1 MYSAA
6 VTLTPERSATRSTGM
21 WLVAGAILLAAVSRP
36 LLSGLLDQP
45 AVANW
50 ATVFVAI
57 TLQAVPFLV
66 LGVTVSAAIA
76 AYVPPTLLPSLLPGR
91 VEVAVPVAALSGVV
105 LPGCECGSVPIAR
118 RLIERGVPQPAA
130 LAFLLAAPAI
140 NPVVLTA
147 TAVAFPGRPEM
158 VAGRFLASLLASVL
172 VGWCWLRVGG
182 LDQVLGS
189 RRPHE
194 HLGTRREVLL
204 EAAAHDFLSATG
216 FLVIGAAAAAT
227 LQTVAPRSMLD
238 GLAGSGPGALL
249 VLGLLAVVMA
259 ICSEADA
266 FVAASLRQFSPSA
279 QLAFM
284 VVGPMVDLKLIAL
297 QTGTFGRAFTVRF
310 APMTFAAAIG
320 SAALVGGWLL

>member
-1 MYSAA
+1 MPPDPRGPNGWTMFGGLAWCHPRVPDHETGRSLPQTGRERHGWRHQRPLGSAA
-6 VTLTPERSATRSTGM
+6 VTLTPERSVSRSAGI
-21 WLVAGAILLAAVSRP
+21 WLVAGAVVLAAACRP
-36 LLSGLLDQP
+36 LLRGLLDQP

-50 ATVFVAI
+50 ATIFVAI

-76 AYVPPTLLPSLLPGR
+76 AYVPPTLLPRLLPGR
-91 VEVAVPVAALSGVV
+91 PEAAVPVAAMAGAV

-118 RLIERGVPQPAA
+118 RLIERGVAPAAA

-172 VGWCWLRVGG
+172 VGWCWLRLGRGDLLLRRRPGHEHGG
-182 LDQVLGS
+182 TPRQVL
-189 RRPHE
+189 
-194 HLGTRREVLL
+194 LDT
-204 EAAAHDFLSATG
+204 AAHDFLSATG

-227 LQTVAPRSMLD
+227 LQTVVPRSLLD

-249 VLGLLAVVMA
+249 VLGLLAV
-259 ICSEADA
+259 
-266 FVAASLRQFSPSA
+266 
-279 QLAFM
+279 
-284 VVGPMVDLKLIAL
+284 
-297 QTGTFGRAFTVRF
+297 
-310 APMTFAAAIG
+310 
-320 SAALVGGWLL
+320 